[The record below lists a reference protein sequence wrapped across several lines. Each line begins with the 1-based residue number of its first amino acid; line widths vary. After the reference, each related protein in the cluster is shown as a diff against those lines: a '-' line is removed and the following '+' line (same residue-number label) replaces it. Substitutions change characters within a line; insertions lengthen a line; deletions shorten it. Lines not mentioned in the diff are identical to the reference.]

1 MQRDVKSAD
10 MKYLATM
17 AKNEG
22 VPLTQKKKKKQLY
35 TKRFVGKMFSLLSWF
50 Q

>member
-10 MKYLATM
+10 MKYLATI

-22 VPLTQKKKKKQLY
+22 VPLTQKRKRNDKQSV
-35 TKRFVGKMFSLLSWF
+35 FFGIMFSLLSWF

>member
-1 MQRDVKSAD
+1 MQWDVKSAD

-17 AKNEG
+17 AKNESAID
-22 VPLTQKKKKKQLY
+22 TKKKEKETINKAY
-35 TKRFVGKMFSLLSWF
+35 FEIMFSLLSWF